1 MEAFK
6 QFSRFSTRE
15 QKLRS
20 ENTPIHGQKIEK
32 TKSKEALCRKS
43 GCHQY
48 YRRESIEASK
58 QLSHFSTREPKL
70 RSQSTPIPGQ

>member
-1 MEAFK
+1 MEASK
-6 QFSRFSTRE
+6 QLSRSSRRE

-20 ENTPIHGQKIEK
+20 QSTPTQGQRLKE
-32 TKSKEALCRKS
+32 TKSKEALCRKT

-58 QLSHFSTREPKL
+58 QLSQFSTREHKL
-70 RSQSTPIPGQ
+70 RIQSTPIPGQ